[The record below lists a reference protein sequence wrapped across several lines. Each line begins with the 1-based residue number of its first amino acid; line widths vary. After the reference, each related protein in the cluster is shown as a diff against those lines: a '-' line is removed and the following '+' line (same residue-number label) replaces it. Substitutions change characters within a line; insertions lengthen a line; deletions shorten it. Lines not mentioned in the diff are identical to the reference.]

1 MRIASDRL
9 DGAPQDTEDLR
20 AVEADDLARKVEFLL
35 SAAKAAAPAGQNA
48 APAAEKAVAD
58 THTGGEHPADPLSTE
73 QLDSLIRGT
82 QLPPPSDPGT
92 TAALG
97 SIPRARSW
105 PTLSVC
111 LILAAAGSAALFL
124 FVTEG
129 RPPVWN
135 VGTSPTVAG
144 APPVAPSIE
153 VPTAVASTSEPLS
166 VATAN
171 VAPGPEI
178 TNATASTAVAPM
190 GGTPSTAAPPAA
202 VSNAKT
208 PIAARAIPAVET
220 TAPPAAEMPIAAV
233 STAAM
238 PRNQADGGPAG
249 NVARHFNSDDIVRF
263 SKRGK
268 ELLKAGD
275 VAAARLALQRAA
287 EAGDPDAALALG
299 QTYDPFVLG
308 GLGVHG
314 IVADRE
320 AARTWY
326 KKAQAL
332 GVVEAARRLE
342 ALANPDAR

>member
-1 MRIASDRL
+1 M
-9 DGAPQDTEDLR
+9 
-20 AVEADDLARKVEFLL
+20 EADDLARKVEFLL
-35 SAAKAAAPAGQNA
+35 SAAKAAALAPQNA
-48 APAAEKAVAD
+48 APAGQKTVPD
-58 THTGGEHPADPLSTE
+58 THTGGEYPVDPLSTE
-73 QLDSLIRGT
+73 QLDALIRGT
-82 QLPPPSDPGT
+82 QLPPPADPGT
-92 TAALG
+92 TPALG

-105 PTLSVC
+105 RTLSVC
-111 LILAAAGSAALFL
+111 LILAAAGSAALVL

-129 RPPVWN
+129 WPPVWN

-153 VPTAVASTSEPLS
+153 VPTAVASTTEPLS

-178 TNATASTAVAPM
+178 TNATASTAVAPI

-208 PIAARAIPAVET
+208 PIAERAIPAAET
-220 TAPPAAEMPIAAV
+220 TVPPAAEIPIAAV

-238 PRNQADGGPAG
+238 PRNQVDGGPAG
-249 NVARHFNSDDIVRF
+249 NAGRHYNSDDIALF

-268 ELLKAGD
+268 ELLRAGD

-287 EAGDPDAALALG
+287 EAGDPDAALTLG
-299 QTYDPFVLG
+299 QTYDPFVLAE
-308 GLGVHG
+308 LGVYG
-314 IVADRE
+314 IAADRE

-332 GVVEAARRLE
+332 GVVEAAHRLE
-342 ALANPDAR
+342 QLANPRAK

>member
-1 MRIASDRL
+1 MRIASNRL
-9 DGAPQDTEDLR
+9 DDAPQDTEDLR
-20 AVEADDLARKVEFLL
+20 AVAADDLARKVEFLL
-35 SAAKAAAPAGQNA
+35 SAAKAAAPVGQNA
-48 APAAEKAVAD
+48 APAGQKAVAD
-58 THTGGEHPADPLSTE
+58 THTGGEHPADPLCTE
-73 QLDSLIRGT
+73 QLDSLIRGM
-82 QLPPPSDPGT
+82 QLPPPSDPGIT
-92 TAALG
+92 PALG

-105 PTLSVC
+105 RRLSVC
-111 LILAAAGSAALFL
+111 LIVAAAGSAALFL

-129 RPPVWN
+129 RPPIWN

-144 APPVAPSIE
+144 APPVATSIE
-153 VPTAVASTSEPLS
+153 VPTAVAPTPEPLS

-178 TNATASTAVAPM
+178 TNATASTAVALI
-190 GGTPSTAAPPAA
+190 GVTPSTAAPPA
-202 VSNAKT
+202 VSNAET
-208 PIAARAIPAVET
+208 PIAERAIPAVET
-220 TAPPAAEMPIAAV
+220 TAPPAAEMPIAAI
-233 STAAM
+233 STASM
-238 PRNQADGGPAG
+238 PRNEADGGPAG

-287 EAGDPDAALALG
+287 EAGDPDAALTLG

-308 GLGVHG
+308 GLGVYG
-314 IVADRE
+314 IAADRE

-332 GVVEAARRLE
+332 GVVEAAQRLE
-342 ALANPDAR
+342 ALANPGAR